1 MHVKSSNN
9 LVVLFLIFKSQF
21 YKIDL
26 GYRCLR
32 EIQERE
38 IQEREIEKLVQETV
52 KYGKK
57 KNNRIAVFF
66 IGQDGVGKTS
76 LKKSLLG
83 EECGVNEPST
93 VGIEFDVIEVKDS
106 NKHEPWQR
114 AADPQ
119 YIASEGYKNLTLV
132 KEVARKISEAK
143 GKGKAKGK
151 GSDNN
156 QVQNERVHGTGSIAV
171 TVESDYQ
178 EVDKSKSM
186 DKDEGGDGT
195 KVKIR
200 NNKLNLSRETASFP
214 SL

>member
-1 MHVKSSNN
+1 M
-9 LVVLFLIFKSQF
+9 
-21 YKIDL
+21 
-26 GYRCLR
+26 
-32 EIQERE
+32 E
-38 IQEREIEKLVQETV
+38 EREIEKLVQETV

-119 YIASEGYKNLTLV
+119 YIASEGYKNLTLG

-143 GKGKAKGK
+143 GKESAEF
-151 GSDNN
+151 SDNN
-156 QVQNERVHGTGSIAV
+156 QVQNEKVHGTGGIAV